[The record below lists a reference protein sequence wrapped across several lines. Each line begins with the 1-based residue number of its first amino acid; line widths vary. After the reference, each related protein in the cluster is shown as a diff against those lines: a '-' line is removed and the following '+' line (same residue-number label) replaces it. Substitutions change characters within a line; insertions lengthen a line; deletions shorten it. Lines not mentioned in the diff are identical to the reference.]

1 MVYADVRRTCRIRRT
16 RVWRYH
22 EGAPVALSR
31 EELTS
36 AVHDNLKHV
45 GLETGCAADEPT
57 HEVCFRSEDLSP
69 NVADPALLHAGVFQS
84 YLERVS

>member
-1 MVYADVRRTCRIRRT
+1 MSDGCVLHPADSRLAISGRP
-16 RVWRYH
+16 
-22 EGAPVALSR
+22 PVALSR

-36 AVHDNLKHV
+36 AVHDNLKHL

-57 HEVCFRSEDLSP
+57 HEVCVRSEDLSP
-69 NVADPALLHAGVFQS
+69 NVADPALLQAGVFQS